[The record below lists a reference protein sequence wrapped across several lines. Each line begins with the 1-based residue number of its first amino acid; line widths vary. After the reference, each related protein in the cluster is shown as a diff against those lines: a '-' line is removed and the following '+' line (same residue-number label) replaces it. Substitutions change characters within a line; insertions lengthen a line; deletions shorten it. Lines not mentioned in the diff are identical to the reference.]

1 LSRLNIITGFL
12 GAGKTTLINKLLAE
26 CWRGERPVLI
36 ENEFGDVPIDSELI
50 NDADIQVKTLASGC
64 ICCTLKTSFV
74 DGIIE
79 VVRRFAP
86 ERILIEPTG
95 LADLEDVLSACREAA
110 HSVPLTLDSIITVVS
125 SENLLPLLA
134 VGGEFFPRQIQE
146 ARFVLVSRS
155 QLCSG
160 EELSEVVSAVRNL
173 NPVCPI
179 MSGDWAQLDS
189 LAITTAAEEA
199 LAMHEHDHK
208 HECHHDHD
216 YHDHEHH
223 DHEHHDH
230 EHHDHEHHDHEHH
243 DHEHCCHHHHHHGDA
258 EEFTALPFFPARRW
272 SASGVE
278 TLLDAL
284 KDPAL
289 GEIFRAKGFLTLDS
303 GERVL
308 AEYVYGSGSFAPR
321 ACTGGDRFVVIGR
334 NLDRAALRQ
343 LIEGA

>member
-1 LSRLNIITGFL
+1 MSKLNIITGFL

-50 NDADIQVKTLASGC
+50 DDADIQVKTLASGC
-64 ICCTLKTSFV
+64 ICCTLKTGFV
-74 DGIIE
+74 DGITE

-110 HSVPLTLDSIITVVS
+110 RSVPLTLDSVITVVS
-125 SENLLPLLA
+125 AENLLPLLA

-160 EELSEVVSAVRNL
+160 EELSEVVSAVREL
-173 NPVCPI
+173 NPGCPI

-189 LAITTAAEEA
+189 LTITAAAEEA
-199 LAMHEHDHK
+199 LALHWHEHV
-208 HECHHDHD
+208 HDHGLCG
-216 YHDHEHH
+216 HH
-223 DHEHHDH
+223 DHEH
-230 EHHDHEHHDHEHH
+230 
-243 DHEHCCHHHHHHGDA
+243 EHCHHHHHGDA
-258 EEFTALPFFPARRW
+258 EEFAALPFFPARRF
-272 SASGVE
+272 ASSE
-278 TLLDAL
+278 IEALLDAL
-284 KDPAL
+284 SDPAL

-321 ACTGGDRFVVIGR
+321 ACTGDDRFVVIGR
-334 NLDRAALRQ
+334 NLDGAALRR
-343 LIEGA
+343 LIEGV

>member
-1 LSRLNIITGFL
+1 MSRLNIITGFL

-50 NDADIQVKTLASGC
+50 DDADIQVKTLASGC
-64 ICCTLKTSFV
+64 ICCTLKTGFV
-74 DGIIE
+74 DGITE

-110 HSVPLTLDSIITVVS
+110 QSVPLTLDSIITVVS

-155 QLCSG
+155 QLCSS

-173 NPVCPI
+173 NPGCPI

-208 HECHHDHD
+208 HEC
-216 YHDHEHH
+216 
-223 DHEHHDH
+223 
-230 EHHDHEHHDHEHH
+230 HHDHEHH

-278 TLLDAL
+278 ALLDAL

-289 GEIFRAKGFLTLDS
+289 GEVFRAKGFLTLDS